1 MEFEKPVP
9 GVKFPARGVLDMDIR
24 LKRLLIIIAV
34 SISLPIVTIF
44 IARLCLADVM
54 SLLSHG
60 DFFYLNWRVF
70 PILSSLPF
78 IVYMEVVFISGFF
91 TRDHIAHPGIT
102 KHMTTMTF
110 VSCVLFFSSV
120 LIGPALNIGLAFS
133 SWHSCPVDGGFSGV
147 YYVKDK
153 SKCAILT
160 SAVPWGDGK

>member
-1 MEFEKPVP
+1 
-9 GVKFPARGVLDMDIR
+9 MDIR
-24 LKRLLIIIAV
+24 FKRLLMIIAV

-54 SLLSHG
+54 SLFSHR

-78 IVYMEVVFISGFF
+78 IIYMEVVFISGFF
-91 TRDHIAHPGIT
+91 TKDHIAHPGIT
-102 KHMTTMTF
+102 KYMTIMTF
-110 VSCVLFFSSV
+110 ITFALFFPSV

-133 SWHSCPVDGGFSGV
+133 SWHSCPVGGGFSGV
-147 YYVKDK
+147 YYVKHK
-153 SKCAILT
+153 SKCATLT